1 MEATVIGIGGVI
13 LLLVFLA
20 MRVPIAWSLGIVGFI
35 GLLFL
40 LPQEAALSSLFEL
53 VWGKADSYSLSV
65 VPMFVFMGMLAMESG
80 VGADIYDAC
89 NKWFGYLP
97 GGLAI
102 GTVAASG
109 GFAAV
114 TGSSIA
120 AVATIGRVAI
130 PEMKKYNYDPQ
141 LAVGSVAA
149 SGTLGVLIPP
159 SIILVI
165 YGILT
170 ELSIGQLLLAGIIPG
185 VITMLLYGVM
195 IYIRIRINPGL
206 AARVK
211 PFTWDE
217 KFKSI
222 PKVLP
227 IVILFVAVLGSLYLG
242 IATPTESAAVG
253 CFISFIILLFK
264 TKNRWEAFVKA
275 IWGTVE
281 TVGMIFAIIVCVTI
295 FVAFINLSQIPSLAA
310 EMVVSLPWP
319 NYLVLT
325 LIMVLYIPLGM
336 FLDPMGI
343 LFITMPIIFPAVM
356 ALGYDGI
363 WFGVIITKLI
373 EVGLVTPP
381 LGLNVFVAKSVAP
394 DMEVWDIF
402 KGIGW
407 FVFMDILT
415 ITILVLWP
423 QLVTWLPAM
432 VMK

>member
-1 MEATVIGIGGVI
+1 MDVTVIGIGGII
-13 LLLVFLA
+13 LLLVFLT

-40 LPQEAALSSLFEL
+40 LPRDAALSSLFEI
-53 VWGKADSYSLSV
+53 VWGKIDSYGLSV

-89 NKWFGYLP
+89 NKWIGYLP
-97 GGLAI
+97 GGLALT
-102 GTVAASG
+102 TVAASG
-109 GFAAV
+109 CFAAV
-114 TGSSIA
+114 SGSSIA

-130 PEMKKYNYDPQ
+130 PEMEKYHYDPQ

-149 SGTLGVLIPP
+149 AGTLGVLIPP
-159 SIILVI
+159 SIILVV

-185 VITMLLYGVM
+185 IITMLLYGMM
-195 IYIRIRINPGL
+195 IVVRILINPDL
-206 AARVK
+206 AARVE
-211 PFTWDE
+211 PFTWAE
-217 KFKSI
+217 KLRSL

-227 IVILFVAVLGSLYLG
+227 VIILFLAVLGSLYLG

-253 CFISFIILLFK
+253 CLISFILLLFK
-264 TKNRWEAFVKA
+264 TKNRRDAFFKA

-281 TVGMIFAIIVCVTI
+281 TVGMIFAIIVCVAI
-295 FVAFINLSQIPSLAA
+295 FVVFINLSQIPSLAA
-310 EMVVSLPWP
+310 ESVISLPWP
-319 NYLVLT
+319 SYLILVFIL
-325 LIMVLYIPLGM
+325 LLYIPLGM
-336 FLDPMGI
+336 FLDPLGI

-363 WFGVIITKLI
+363 WFGVIVTKLI

-394 DMEVWDIF
+394 NMEVWDIF

-407 FVFMDILT
+407 FVLMDIVT
-415 ITILVLWP
+415 IVILVLWP

-432 VMK
+432 VMN